1 MEKSRTVYNK
11 YVYNASDVKDALAKI
26 TMIGDSVVAL
36 SLGEIV
42 IVHGEEGL
50 YGTSD
55 PTNQKIVKFNGTDV
69 IKMSSAYTGTS
80 VKAGDSLDKAFSKVE
95 SEIKGLKTATGGSET
110 NLSTV
115 KKAIGLNQDGS
126 HAKPSGTY
134 TKGASTVEEEI
145 EKLDEA
151 LKKTND
157 NVVDAQKKIDTLQ
170 EDVKEIDDKI
180 TNSIEK
186 TVQSLTVSSNDN
198 SINVATNASGT
209 NLEVSVDNTTIVK
222 SESGALRSA
231 LKMKKLATAT
241 SGYAATYQLGYVNT
255 QNEWVNLGDTID
267 IAKSLVVSKGKV
279 IEITKDNRSD
289 YGDGN
294 MADGKYIELTIN
306 GQDEKLYINLSD
318 LVDVYTGNS
327 GITVDENNVISIKIS
342 EDSQSYKND
351 DGAEESYLYI
361 NKYDNGLAVR
371 GIKELAERVSNIETI
386 SNPDTILG
394 QIDVK
399 GDATT
404 YSEVKSGYTVNEKK
418 ETVKT
423 YTVYNK
429 IKSMDA
435 TDLDVEHNGLVTA
448 LDVKNYVT
456 KTVDGDEIRIGD
468 NALNPVN
475 PVGRVNYAS
484 SDPGYDTVHT
494 AVAKLDNNEVRLGE
508 ALGFSIAS
516 ETQDDLNNIY
526 KYPLEE
532 VQTKEAYISGTTD
545 VMEAIYGL
553 SKGIAD
559 EKQNLRDD
567 LDEFSANTV
576 SALERDAV
584 KSTGNSITIKLPST
598 ADNATEEEKKGTNI
612 EVNIHKATTAS
623 VSKIDDE
630 VVVADKNFLE
640 QATTGDKG
648 LKVTG
653 MDSDVTV
660 TTADIKILGWNG
672 QVGGGVY
679 ENWKGTDKSEGDSG
693 INTIKKGT
701 SIQEILE
708 NLLSRVLYPNV
719 PTKPSM
725 SLSRVSNMPQ
735 FAKIGDEVTI
745 PAAKMNYGSG
755 KFNASYTN
763 VSQPA
768 AQYTWSNKSIKA
780 SKTSLGFADFAGVSV
795 TGVDSSTTA
804 TATASLGT
812 NKVEYTSSA
821 SYSAPTNKPKRND
834 NEETTQTGKTATNDA
849 AIWVASS
856 CTATTSAQVE
866 GVYPLYTSVNNQ
878 VLMSSPSKELSLQSS
893 ATITITNVPGETD
906 TTRFMFA
913 FPATKY
919 VKSFLV
925 KDLSGN
931 YVTFT
936 GSYTSSDT
944 IVKNINGTDYTYKI
958 LQTTGA
964 KQGTASYKITL
975 DTPLNQ

>member
-11 YVYNASDVKDALAKI
+11 YVYNASDVKDALAEI
-26 TMIGDSVVAL
+26 AVIGGKAVAL

-80 VKAGDSLDKAFSKVE
+80 VKAGDSLDTAFSKVE

-110 NLSTV
+110 NLSVV
-115 KKAIGLNQDGS
+115 KNAIGLNKDGS
-126 HAKPSGTY
+126 HAKPTGTY

-145 EKLDEA
+145 EQLDEA
-151 LKKTND
+151 LKNTDEKVTK
-157 NVVDAQKKIDTLQ
+157 AQ
-170 EDVKEIDDKI
+170 EDITGLQKDVEAIDNKI

-186 TVQSLTVSSNDN
+186 TVQSLTVSSNDK
-198 SINVATNASGT
+198 SINVTTNASGT

-222 SESGALRSA
+222 SESGALKSA
-231 LKMKKLATAT
+231 LKMKKLDTAT

-279 IEITKDNRSD
+279 IEITKENQSD
-289 YGDGN
+289 YGDR
-294 MADGKYIELTIN
+294 APGKYIELTIN

-318 LVDVYTGNS
+318 LVDVYTGDS
-327 GITVDENNVISIKIS
+327 GITVDDKNVISVKIS
-342 EDSQSYKND
+342 EDSQTYKND
-351 DGAEESYLYI
+351 DDVEESYLYI
-361 NKYDNGLAVR
+361 NKSDKGLAVR

-399 GDATT
+399 GDATS
-404 YSEVKSGYTVNEKK
+404 YSEVTSGYTVNENK

-456 KTVDGDEIRIGD
+456 KTVDGDEIRVGD

-484 SDPGYDTVHT
+484 SDPGYDTLHT

-508 ALGFSIAS
+508 ALGFSTAS

-532 VQTKEAYISGTTD
+532 VKTKEEYISGTTD

-559 EKQNLRDD
+559 EKQNFRDD
-567 LDEFSANTV
+567 LDKFSANTV

-660 TTADIKILGWNG
+660 TTADIKILGWTG

-679 ENWKGTDKSEGDSG
+679 ENWKGTDNSEGESG

-735 FAKIGDEVTI
+735 FAKVGEKVTI
-745 PAAKMNYGSG
+745 PAVKMNYGSG

-804 TATASLGT
+804 TATTSLGT
-812 NKVEYTSSA
+812 NKIEYTSSA

-856 CTATTSAQVE
+856 CTATTSAQIE